1 MGYSSPADVRRFAP
15 VSSELIS
22 DSEISEYIA
31 DADARIDQE
40 IGQFTGPVPKRI
52 QRLSAL
58 LAAKDILNRPD
69 VTLNFTAGDFSEN
82 QDKEGLIAV
91 IEREI
96 EEIFKRYRRPL
107 VKATEYHYIEEGQ

>member
-1 MGYSSPADVRRFAP
+1 MGYSTPADVRRFAP

-40 IGQFTGPVPKRI
+40 IGTFTSTVPRRI

-58 LAAKDILNRPD
+58 LAAKDLLNRPD
-69 VTLNFTAGDFSEN
+69 VAVTFNAGDFSET
-82 QDKEGLIAV
+82 QDKERLIAV

-96 EEIFKRYRRPL
+96 EEIFRRYRGLL
-107 VKATEYHYIEEGQ
+107 VKATEYHHIEEGQ